1 MVGRRRR
8 SPTRRSAVRLRSAV
22 APAVLATL
30 AVAAS
35 SAQAAPS
42 LDASY
47 PCYGSGESLLL
58 SGSGFTPQETV
69 TLSVSGQQIATI
81 GTDPD
86 GDFTARVQAPNAL
99 FGTLLL
105 RFSAADRA
113 QPGLRA
119 GTTVRIAATD
129 VVISPTVASPS
140 RLRRVQGWGFFDARA
155 VYAHV
160 KRHGAK
166 RARNIRLGT
175 PRGACGRLD
184 VKRRLFPRGVR
195 PGSYTLQFDTL
206 RRYYPNLAS
215 GISYVVAVFGQ
226 GSSRASAWSG
236 GASTASFARLP

>member
-1 MVGRRRR
+1 
-8 SPTRRSAVRLRSAV
+8 VRLRSAV

-35 SAQAAPS
+35 SAEAAPS

-69 TLSVSGQQIATI
+69 TLSVSGQQLATI

-86 GDFTARVQAPNAL
+86 GSFTARVQAPEAL

-105 RFSAADRA
+105 RFSAADKA
-113 QPGLRA
+113 QPGVRA

-129 VVISPTVASPS
+129 VVITPAVASPS
-140 RLRRVQGWGFFDARA
+140 RLRRIQGWGFFDARA

-166 RARNIRLGT
+166 RARNIRLGS
-175 PRGACGRLD
+175 PNGACGRLD
-184 VKRRLFPRGVR
+184 VERRLFPRGVR

-206 RRYYPNLAS
+206 RQYYPRLAS
-215 GISYVVAVFGQ
+215 GIRYVVAVFGQ
-226 GSSRASAWSG
+226 GSSRASSSVWTGRS
-236 GASTASFARLP
+236 STAAFARLP

>member
-1 MVGRRRR
+1 
-8 SPTRRSAVRLRSAV
+8 VRLRSAV

-35 SAQAAPS
+35 SASAAPS

-58 SGSGFTPQETV
+58 SGSGFTPREAV
-69 TLSVSGQQIATI
+69 TLSVSGQQLATI

-86 GDFTARVQAPNAL
+86 GGFTARVQAPDAL

-105 RFSAADRA
+105 RFVAADWTD
-113 QPGLRA
+113 PEIRA

-129 VVISPTVASPS
+129 VLVTPAVASPS
-140 RLRRVQGWGFFDARA
+140 RLRRIQASGFFDARA

-160 KRHGAK
+160 KRRGAK

-175 PRGACGRLD
+175 PSGACGEL
-184 VKRRLFPRGVR
+184 VVERRLFPRGVR

-215 GISYVVAVFGQ
+215 GISYVVAVVGP
-226 GSSRASAWSG
+226 GSSRASAWAG
-236 GASTASFARLP
+236 GSLTTAFARLP

>member
-1 MVGRRRR
+1 M
-8 SPTRRSAVRLRSAV
+8 RLRSAV
-22 APAVLATL
+22 APAVLAAL
-30 AVAAS
+30 AVTAGSAS
-35 SAQAAPS
+35 AAPT

-69 TLSVSGQQIATI
+69 TLSVSGQQLATI

-86 GDFTARVQAPNAL
+86 GGFTARVQAPDAL

-105 RFSAADRA
+105 RFSAADRS
-113 QPGLRA
+113 QPGVRA

-129 VVISPTVASPS
+129 VVITPAVASPS
-140 RLRRVQGWGFFDARA
+140 RLRRIQGWGFFDARA

-166 RARNIRLGT
+166 RARNIRLGS
-175 PRGACGRLD
+175 PNGACGRLD
-184 VKRRLFPRGVR
+184 VERRLFPRGVR

-206 RRYYPNLAS
+206 RRYYPRLAS
-215 GISYVVAVFGQ
+215 GIRYVVAVFGQ
-226 GSSRASAWSG
+226 GSSRASSSAWMDGSS
-236 GASTASFARLP
+236 STAAFARLP